1 MRLPFPYRPEAE
13 IVSQHLGS
21 LSQALDWAAVAKVAT
36 PWVQAVRANPPP
48 FWAMESLLKEYPIS
62 SAEGLALMRLAEA
75 LLRVPDA
82 ATAIAL
88 TADQLGRA
96 DFHSAGDKT
105 LARLSSTAIA
115 MSKKFLPDSEAPTG
129 LFAKLGARSVVAA
142 TLRAVQLLDGAE
154 VPIIGVNVGLL
165 GYLTEV
171 EPHGMLASLERFLV
185 GPERAAGD
193 WAVEERM
200 MLDVSVQFADGSP
213 GQHIRALNEGVLEK
227 QEPGHTVRMMVRID
241 GAPFT
246 SYAADGLI
254 VATPTGST
262 AYSLSARGP
271 VVSPRHRALLLT
283 PVSPHMMFDRSLVL
297 DPDEQ
302 VEVEVGGHRP
312 VVLSIDGQRSCG
324 LTAGDTVAFAASAT
338 SAQFVR
344 FGERRFHQIL
354 KAKFGLADR

>member
-1 MRLPFPYRPEAE
+1 MTRVLLVAHRERSEAE
-13 IVSQHLGS
+13 S
-21 LSQALDWAAVAKVAT
+21 L
-36 PWVQAVRANPPP
+36 
-48 FWAMESLLKEYPIS
+48 
-62 SAEGLALMRLAEA
+62 
-75 LLRVPDA
+75 
-82 ATAIAL
+82 
-88 TADQLGRA
+88 
-96 DFHSAGDKT
+96 AG
-105 LARLSSTAIA
+105 
-115 MSKKFLPDSEAPTG
+115 
-129 LFAKLGARSVVAA
+129 VAA
-142 TLRAVQLLDGAE
+142 TWLAERGHQVWMIPDDAEASGLASLASDDAASTAELVLSLGGDGTMLRAVQLLDGAE

-171 EPHGMLASLERFLV
+171 EPHGMLAALERFLV

-213 GQHIRALNEGVLEK
+213 GQQIRALNEGVLEK

-297 DPDEQ
+297 DPEER

-324 LTAGDTVAFAASAT
+324 LTAGDTVSFAASAT